1 MGGEEWYTGIIT
13 RKTPAGGEE
22 PAMSTVSYMID
33 GDLLEKQEVRE
44 GTRPTPPTPPEREGF
59 DFVAWEG
66 LPEAMPAEDV
76 EVHAVYA
83 PDSFTLTELVDDA
96 LWQTYELSSG
106 ADLTTLPLPE
116 KEGYTFSGWVK
127 KYKKMPKSNLTL
139 RGSFKINRYRL
150 TFILDDEMT
159 FERSVEFGAPLDFIV
174 APEWDNHTFS
184 GWGNIP
190 GTMPARDLT
199 FRGGFRLN
207 SHTLTYVLE
216 GEPFETAVL
225 PFGTE
230 IKPAAVPPR
239 TGYVFS
245 GWRGLPKT
253 MPDEDVT
260 IEGKFYQ
267 RKYKISFMVDGK
279 KFAWETLPEGD
290 AIVPPDA
297 PIKRGYVFREWV
309 GLPAVMPDRDLSVDA
324 AFDEAQEA

>member
-1 MGGEEWYTGIIT
+1 MGGEEWYTGIIK

>member
-1 MGGEEWYTGIIT
+1 
-13 RKTPAGGEE
+13 
-22 PAMSTVSYMID
+22 MSTVSYMID

-106 ADLTTLPLPE
+106 ADLTALPLPE

-159 FERSVEFGAPLDFIV
+159 FERLVEFGAPLDFIV

-190 GTMPARDLT
+190 ETMPARDLT

>member
-1 MGGEEWYTGIIT
+1 
-13 RKTPAGGEE
+13 
-22 PAMSTVSYMID
+22 MSTVSYMID

-106 ADLTTLPLPE
+106 ADLTALPLPE

-190 GTMPARDLT
+190 ETMPARDLT

>member
-1 MGGEEWYTGIIT
+1 MGGEEWYTGIIK

-96 LWQTYELSSG
+96 LWQTYEISSG
-106 ADLTTLPLPE
+106 ADLTALPLPE

>member
-1 MGGEEWYTGIIT
+1 
-13 RKTPAGGEE
+13 
-22 PAMSTVSYMID
+22 MSTVSYMID

-106 ADLTTLPLPE
+106 ADLTALPLPE

-159 FERSVEFGAPLDFIV
+159 FERLVEFGAPLDFIV

>member
-1 MGGEEWYTGIIT
+1 MGGEEWYTGIIK

-106 ADLTTLPLPE
+106 ADLTALPLPE

-190 GTMPARDLT
+190 ETMPARDLT

-239 TGYVFS
+239 MGYVFS

>member
-1 MGGEEWYTGIIT
+1 M
-13 RKTPAGGEE
+13 
-22 PAMSTVSYMID
+22 
-33 GDLLEKQEVRE
+33 
-44 GTRPTPPTPPEREGF
+44 
-59 DFVAWEG
+59 
-66 LPEAMPAEDV
+66 
-76 EVHAVYA
+76 
-83 PDSFTLTELVDDA
+83 
-96 LWQTYELSSG
+96 
-106 ADLTTLPLPE
+106 
-116 KEGYTFSGWVK
+116 
-127 KYKKMPKSNLTL
+127 
-139 RGSFKINRYRL
+139 
-150 TFILDDEMT
+150 
-159 FERSVEFGAPLDFIV
+159 
-174 APEWDNHTFS
+174 
-184 GWGNIP
+184 
-190 GTMPARDLT
+190 
-199 FRGGFRLN
+199 
-207 SHTLTYVLE
+207 LE

>member
-1 MGGEEWYTGIIT
+1 
-13 RKTPAGGEE
+13 
-22 PAMSTVSYMID
+22 MSTVSYMID

-83 PDSFTLTELVDDA
+83 PDSFTLTEMVDDA

-106 ADLTTLPLPE
+106 ADLTALPLPE

-216 GEPFETAVL
+216 GEPFETTVL

>member
-1 MGGEEWYTGIIT
+1 
-13 RKTPAGGEE
+13 
-22 PAMSTVSYMID
+22 MSTVSYLVD
-33 GDLLEKQEVRE
+33 GTLLETQEVRA
-44 GTRPTPPTPPEREGF
+44 GAALTPPDAPEREGF
-59 DFVAWEG
+59 DFVSWEG
-66 LPEAMPAEDV
+66 LPEVMPAEDI
-76 EVHAVYA
+76 EVRAVYA
-83 PDSFTLTELVDDA
+83 PDSFTLTEIVDDA
-96 LWQTYELSSG
+96 VWQTHELPSG
-106 ADLTTLPLPE
+106 SDLTVLPLPE
-116 KEGYTFSGWVK
+116 REGYTFSGWVK

-139 RGSFKINRYRL
+139 RGTFKVNRYRL
-150 TFILDDEMT
+150 SFVLDDDMT

-184 GWGNIP
+184 GWGTLP
-190 GTMPARDLT
+190 ETMPAHDLT
-199 FRGGFRLN
+199 FRGSFRLN

-230 IKPAAVPPR
+230 IKPATVPPR
-239 TGYVFS
+239 AGNVFS

-290 AIVPPDA
+290 PIVPPDA
-297 PIKRGYVFREWV
+297 PIKRGFTFREWV
-309 GLPAVMPDRDLSVDA
+309 GLPETMPDRDLTVDA
-324 AFDEAQEA
+324 AFDEQQEA

>member
-1 MGGEEWYTGIIT
+1 MGGEEWYTGIIK

-106 ADLTTLPLPE
+106 ADLTALPLPE

-199 FRGGFRLN
+199 FHGGFRLN